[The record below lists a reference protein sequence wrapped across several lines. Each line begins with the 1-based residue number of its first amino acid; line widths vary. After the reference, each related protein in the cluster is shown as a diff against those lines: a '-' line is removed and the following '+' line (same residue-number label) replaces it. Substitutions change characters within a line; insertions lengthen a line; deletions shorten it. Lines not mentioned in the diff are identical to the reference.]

1 MAAEVQHT
9 LSNLEITPPPGAWN
23 AIAARLDT
31 EFDAD
36 ESALSDKLAEFE
48 LAPPSAAWQNIEAAI
63 VHDPAQVEA
72 APAIII
78 TRPFRR
84 WAAAAAAVVV
94 LALGSWYIMNRDTP
108 PANTFTVVPV
118 PSGNKNNTAPRNNDA
133 PANKEP
139 AAVAESTRP
148 LPRRPVAIVAAAQ
161 KLPVQP
167 DSTNNLPDLHP
178 ELLAN
183 LQPTGMQNVQ
193 SFSSHASPNVAA
205 PPIRDANG
213 DIILDKDLIFA
224 SDNNYIVVTG
234 PNGEQTRISS
244 KFLPLISSL
253 NDKSESLDYF
263 QFFLNEDNIWKLRFN
278 EWRDKMIR
286 QASLIPTATNL
297 LDIIQLK
304 EILQEN

>member
-1 MAAEVQHT
+1 MSAEVQHT
-9 LSNLEITPPPGAWN
+9 LINLEITPPPGAWDT
-23 AIAARLDT
+23 IAARLDT

-36 ESALSDKLAEFE
+36 ETALSDKLTEFE

-63 VHDPAQVEA
+63 VNNPEEVES
-72 APAIII
+72 APAIYIN
-78 TRPFRR
+78 RSFRR
-84 WAAAAAAVVV
+84 WAAAAAAIVV
-94 LALGSWYIMNRDTP
+94 LALGGWYMVNRDTTTT
-108 PANTFTVVPV
+108 NSFTVVPV
-118 PSGNKNNTAPRNNDA
+118 PSGNENNTAPRNNDA
-133 PANKEP
+133 LTNSEP
-139 AAVAESTRP
+139 AAVVESTRP
-148 LPRRPVAIVAAAQ
+148 LPRRPVTIVAAAQ
-161 KLPVQP
+161 KLPVQV
-167 DSTNNLPDLHP
+167 DSSNNLPELHP
-178 ELLAN
+178 DLLAN
-183 LQPTGMQNVQ
+183 LQPTGTQNVE

-205 PPIRDANG
+205 PLIRDANG

-263 QFFLNEDNIWKLRFN
+263 QFFLNENNIWKLRFN

-304 EILQEN
+304 EILMEN

>member
-9 LSNLEITPPPGAWN
+9 LSNLEITPPPGAWDTI
-23 AIAARLDT
+23 AIRLDT

-36 ESALSDKLAEFE
+36 ESALSDKLTGFE
-48 LAPPSAAWQNIEAAI
+48 MAPPSAAWQNIEAAI
-63 VHDPAQVEA
+63 VNDPAEIET
-72 APAIII
+72 APVISIR
-78 TRPFRR
+78 RPFRR

-94 LALGSWYIMNRDTP
+94 LALGGWYMLNRETTP
-108 PANTFTVVPV
+108 TNTLTVVPV
-118 PSGNKNNTAPRNNDA
+118 PSAKDNNTVPPNVEVRTNS
-133 PANKEP
+133 EP

-148 LPRRPVAIVAAAQ
+148 LPRRPVTIVAAAQ
-161 KLPVQP
+161 KLPVQV
-167 DSTNNLPDLHP
+167 DSTNNLPDLNP
-178 ELLAN
+178 ELMAN

-263 QFFLNEDNIWKLRFN
+263 QFFLNENNIWKLRFN

-304 EILQEN
+304 EILQDN